1 MSMVSGVDT
10 HADVHVAAALDE
22 NGGVLGVESFPV
34 TEAGYCR
41 LAEWLSGFGPVVRV
55 GVEGTGS
62 YGVGLARHLRREGVV
77 VVEVD
82 RPNRQKRRRLGK
94 SDPIDAEAAARAAL
108 SGEATTTP
116 KWRDGTVEQIRV
128 LTIAR
133 RSARMQRN
141 QTLNQ
146 LRQVVICAPEEIRVR
161 FKDRYKTGLVTEA
174 AAMRPRKGSD
184 PIVFTTNTVI
194 RGLARRIADLDDEMA
209 SIDHA
214 LEELIEETAPSLL
227 ACYGV
232 GVVTAATLLVTA
244 GDNPDRL
251 HSERSWAHLCGV
263 SPVPTGSGK
272 TSGRVRLNLG
282 GDRQA
287 NAALYQIV
295 LTRMSSDDET
305 RNYVRRRRAEGLS
318 TREIMRCLKRYVAR
332 QTFKHLPRAALNQSG
347 FSGGSGVPCV
357 RCAAA
362 EVTSGM
368 ATDGERLGTGMH
380 SLAQDGHRAVQL
392 LDSGM
397 RLYWLIRPM
406 TVSQGSWPEGG
417 ELA

>member
-1 MSMVSGVDT
+1 MLMVSGVVGGVDT

-22 NGGVLGVESFPV
+22 NGGLLGIESFP
-34 TEAGYCR
+34 TDTAGYR
-41 LAEWLSGFGPVVRV
+41 SLLSWLLGFGPVIRV

-62 YGVGLARHLRREGVV
+62 YGVGLARYLHTEGVV

-82 RPNRQKRRRLGK
+82 RPDRQKRRRLGK

-108 SGEATTTP
+108 SGEARVTP
-116 KWRDGTVEQIRV
+116 KRRDGTVEQMRV
-128 LTIAR
+128 LMVAR
-133 RSARMQRN
+133 RSARMQRI

-146 LRQVVICAPEEIRVR
+146 LRQIVICAPEEVRVR
-161 FKDRYKTGLVTEA
+161 FKDRYKTGLVSEV

-184 PIVFTTNTVI
+184 PVTYTTHVVM
-194 RGLARRIADLDDEMA
+194 RGLARRIWDLNDETRA
-209 SIDHA
+209 IDGA
-214 LEELIEETAPSLL
+214 LTELIGTTAPSLL
-227 ACYGV
+227 ACHGV

-251 HSERSWAHLCGV
+251 HTERSWAHLCGV

-272 TSGRVRLNLG
+272 TTGRVRLSHG
-282 GDRQA
+282 GNRRA

-332 QTFKHLPRAALNQSG
+332 QTFKHLPRAA
-347 FSGGSGVPCV
+347 
-357 RCAAA
+357 
-362 EVTSGM
+362 
-368 ATDGERLGTGMH
+368 
-380 SLAQDGHRAVQL
+380 
-392 LDSGM
+392 
-397 RLYWLIRPM
+397 
-406 TVSQGSWPEGG
+406 
-417 ELA
+417 